1 MKASVVRVPQSGVH
15 VFIACIRNNE
25 ACRVPRHLKRVN
37 KIGDGSALVLYGIGE
52 LSGFIV
58 VDVPAD
64 YPASRDEH
72 AVYNK
77 IWPCYYHP
85 VREEKVDE
93 EYVSSCYTR
102 MLIEMRGSK
111 ADREVQAGRE
121 DCGTGCRAVQG
132 DAHEK
137 SDTSVDHGGAG
148 AKDCTRP
155 ASQPAKDGGTAC
167 ACICLIANPANRRI
181 LAVERDRDD
190 ILNHGILSAV
200 TAVSQL
206 QIDYLCTGLDAFVLN
221 EPCLSYSMAFVHGRI
236 RRVFYVHDGTGTY
249 SKLRIHGFKGFNHRY
264 AVYKLSE

>member
-1 MKASVVRVPQSGVH
+1 MIIAKLRSLQKRSLLMKASVVRVSQSGVH
-15 VFIACIRNNE
+15 VFIACIRDNE

-37 KIGDGSALVLYGIGE
+37 KIGGGSALVIYGMGE
-52 LSGFIV
+52 LNGFTV

-93 EYVSSCYTR
+93 EYVSCCYTR
-102 MLIEMRGSK
+102 MLCEMRGSK
-111 ADREVQAGRE
+111 ADRAVPGVQAGKE

-132 DAHEK
+132 DVRGK
-137 SDTSVDHGGAG
+137 SDASINRGGAG
-148 AKDCTRP
+148 AKDCIRP
-155 ASQPAKDGGTAC
+155 ASQPAKDSETAC
-167 ACICLIANPANRRI
+167 ACVCLIANSANGRI

-190 ILNHGILSAV
+190 ILSHGILSAV

-221 EPCLSYSMAFVHGRI
+221 EPCLSCSMAFVHGRI

-249 SKLRIHGFKGFNHRY
+249 SKL
-264 AVYKLSE
+264 